1 LLEPELLAPANQ
13 EEDPM
18 RIVALAALLCAV
30 ALPIFAQEM
39 EQILLPVA
47 PSLVMCAYNSR
58 YETHLV
64 VYNQNARTVK
74 TECAGDGCGE
84 VGAAAGREMAGNA
97 ASVPLPTFLYMPKAD
112 ADGLRMSLIVE
123 SGDRDKLEDRTF
135 AELPIVRASQF
146 VDKKIS
152 FVGVRM
158 DPGFRQTIRIFGL
171 DGTTY
176 GTVQVRAYD
185 LTTEQLVYDETMW
198 LWPMSDERNEQG
210 LALRPSFSMECDLSA
225 DIPANGHHVRI
236 EIEPLSEG
244 LKFWAFVSVTNNKTQ
259 HFYTI
264 VPR

>member
-1 LLEPELLAPANQ
+1 
-13 EEDPM
+13 M
-18 RIVALAALLCAV
+18 RIALASLVCVL

-47 PSLVMCAYNSR
+47 PSVVMCAYNSR

-64 VYNQNARTVK
+64 VYNQNARKVK
-74 TECAGDGCGE
+74 AACAGDGCGE
-84 VGAAAGREMAGNA
+84 IGPTAGHEIVGNA
-97 ASVPLPTFLYMPKAD
+97 ASIPLPTFLYVPKAD
-112 ADGLRMSLIVE
+112 ANGLRMSLIVE
-123 SGDRDKLEDRTF
+123 SGDRDNLDDRSF
-135 AELPIVRASQF
+135 AELPIVRASEF
-146 VDKKIS
+146 VSAKMS

-158 DPGFRQTIRIFGL
+158 DPGFRQTVRIFGL

-176 GTVQVRAYD
+176 GMVQVRVYD
-185 LTTEQLVYDETMW
+185 LVTEELVYDEPMW
-198 LWPMSDERNEQG
+198 LWPLSDERTEQDQ
-210 LALRPSFSMECDLSA
+210 ALRPSFSMECDLSS

>member
-1 LLEPELLAPANQ
+1 
-13 EEDPM
+13 M
-18 RIVALAALLCAV
+18 RIALASLLCAL

-47 PSLVMCAYNSR
+47 PSVVMCAYNSR

-64 VYNQNARTVK
+64 VYNQNARKVK
-74 TECAGDGCGE
+74 AVCAEDGCGDI
-84 VGAAAGREMAGNA
+84 GAAQGREMMGNA
-97 ASVPLPTFLYMPKAD
+97 TSIPLPTFLYMPKAD
-112 ADGLRMSLIVE
+112 ANGLRMSLIVE
-123 SGDRDKLEDRTF
+123 SGDRDNLGDRSFT
-135 AELPIVRASQF
+135 ELPIVRASDF
-146 VDKKIS
+146 VDTKMS

-171 DGTTY
+171 DGTTS
-176 GTVQVRAYD
+176 GQVQVRAYD
-185 LTTEQLVYDETMW
+185 LATEELVYDEPMW
-198 LWPMSDERNEQG
+198 LGPLSDERNDQG
-210 LALRPSFSMECDLSA
+210 QALRPSFSMECDLSS
-225 DIPANGHHVRI
+225 DIPANGRHVRV

>member
-1 LLEPELLAPANQ
+1 
-13 EEDPM
+13 M
-18 RIVALAALLCAV
+18 RIVALASLLCAL
-30 ALPIFAQEM
+30 ALPIVAQEM
-39 EQILLPVA
+39 EQVLLPVA

-64 VYNQNARTVK
+64 VYNQNARKVK

-84 VGAAAGREMAGNA
+84 VSASAGREIAGNA
-97 ASVPLPTFLYMPKAD
+97 SSMPLPTFLYMPKAD
-112 ADGLRMSLIVE
+112 ADGMRMSLIVE

-135 AELPIVRASQF
+135 AELPIVRASEF

-158 DPGFRQTIRIFGL
+158 DPGFRQTVRIFGL

-185 LTTEQLVYDETMW
+185 LTTEELVYDETMW

-210 LALRPSFSMECDLSA
+210 QALRPSFSMECDLSE
-225 DIPANGHHVRI
+225 DIPANGHHIRI
-236 EIEPLSEG
+236 EVEPLSEG